1 MKALGIFFI
10 ETHMRGRVC
19 TQGNIMKITSIAGLV
34 SLAFTIPAQS
44 AENIQL
50 DNVVVTAARI
60 PQSEANTIG
69 DVTVVEREEI
79 ERNGA
84 NALTDVLRMQP
95 GIQISTNGGP
105 GTASSI
111 FLRGTNDQHVVV
123 LIDGL
128 RVNSATLGTT
138 SFESIPLGQI
148 ERIEILRGPASS
160 LYGADA
166 IGGVIQIFT
175 RKMEAGESHVHAAVG
190 LGSYNTKTAEA
201 GISGNTGRLKY
212 GVSVSSLDTGGFSAK
227 RIRTGI
233 DADNDGF
240 RNLGASAYLEL
251 ALAEGHSWGLQFFE
265 TRGRSEFD
273 SNYDNYNDQTLQ
285 SYAFTSKNQFTDFW
299 HSTFKLGVGVD
310 KSDSYASPNTNPLS
324 SSFNPT
330 GVSKFRTDQLQLTW
344 QNDLKLPV
352 GTLTLAY
359 DRLEQDVSSQSNV
372 NTKYNRE
379 RNDDSFLASYLADI
393 NNHSLQLSLREN
405 HNTQFGS
412 FTTGGAGYGYR
423 FSPAWRMTASYG
435 KAFKA
440 PSFNQLYF
448 PNFGDP
454 DLAPEK
460 SDNIE
465 SSIQYT
471 GQTWRAG
478 VTVFENKIRNLIA
491 SAGPAT
497 AGCTIGGFCP
507 INVGKVTIQGA
518 TVDAEWNI
526 TESLLVGGNFTLQS
540 PREEG
545 SDNLVP
551 RRGNR
556 YGNLIL
562 QHKAGDLR
570 WGAEIVGSSNRYND
584 IANTKNIG
592 GYTLMNLTADYQLT
606 PEWKLEARANNI
618 LDKNY
623 VLAFTGNTATSVP
636 YNTAGSNLFVGLRY
650 DMKN

>member
-1 MKALGIFFI
+1 
-10 ETHMRGRVC
+10 
-19 TQGNIMKITSIAGLV
+19 MKIRSIAGLV
-34 SLAFTIPAQS
+34 SLAFTIPAHS

-50 DNVVVTAARI
+50 ENVVVTAARI
-60 PQSEANTIG
+60 SQSEANTIG
-69 DVTVVEREEI
+69 DITVVEREEI

-111 FLRGTNDQHVVV
+111 YLRGTNDQHVVV

-138 SFESIPLGQI
+138 SFESIPLSQI

-175 RKMEAGESHVHAAVG
+175 RKMEAGESHIHAALG

-212 GVSVSSLDTGGFSAK
+212 GVNISSLDTGGFSAK

-233 DADNDGF
+233 DADNDGY

-299 HSTFKLGVGVD
+299 HSTFKLGMGVD
-310 KSDSYASPNTNPLS
+310 KSDSYARPNTNPLS
-324 SSFNPT
+324 TSFNPT

-344 QNDLKLPV
+344 QNDLTLPV

-359 DRLEQDVSSQSNV
+359 DRLEQDVSSQSNM

-454 DLAPEK
+454 DLEPEK

-465 SSIQYT
+465 SSIQYS

-497 AGCTIGGFCP
+497 VGCTFGGFCP
-507 INVGKVTIQGA
+507 INIGKVTIQGA
-518 TVDAEWNI
+518 TADAEWNV
-526 TESLLVGGNFTLQS
+526 TDQLLIGGNFTFQS

-562 QHKAGDLR
+562 QHKAGDLK

-584 IANTKNIG
+584 IANSKNIG
-592 GYTLMNLTADYQLT
+592 GYTLVNLTANYQLT

-623 VLAFTGNTATSVP
+623 VLAYTGNTLTAAP
-636 YNTAGSNLFVGLRY
+636 YNTAGSNLFLGLRY